1 MVTWT
6 DYDQV
11 VIMCNDCGAEGP
23 PVNDDYKQ
31 TDKDLAAQK
40 WNERS
45 PGHGSVGAMSEEPRV
60 RVITGASDVVEE
72 IRRLLGIPRL
82 VQWFKVE
89 VEMHQ
94 PVFVECRFIP
104 EKPGKPDEAEQ

>member
-1 MVTWT
+1 
-6 DYDQV
+6 
-11 VIMCNDCGAEGP
+11 
-23 PVNDDYKQ
+23 
-31 TDKDLAAQK
+31 
-40 WNERS
+40 
-45 PGHGSVGAMSEEPRV
+45 
-60 RVITGASDVVEE
+60 VITGASDVVEE